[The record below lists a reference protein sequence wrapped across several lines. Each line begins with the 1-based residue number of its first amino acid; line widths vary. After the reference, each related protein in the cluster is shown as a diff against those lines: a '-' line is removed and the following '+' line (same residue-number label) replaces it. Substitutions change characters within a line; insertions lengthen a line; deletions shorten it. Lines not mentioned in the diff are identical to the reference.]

1 MKRAWSLLVVLV
13 LAGCS
18 SSKDDPFT
26 ADMKMICNAGGDSR
40 DLPRE
45 MQTLAAL
52 QEIAAK
58 VRTPEAA
65 RLMSD
70 MVQAAPSDKAA
81 VLAPALARA
90 GISRCRLLER

>member
-1 MKRAWSLLVVLV
+1 MLVVLA

-26 ADMKMICNAGGDSR
+26 ADMKMICNAGGASQGT
-40 DLPRE
+40 PRE
-45 MQTLAAL
+45 MQTVAAL

-58 VRTPEAA
+58 VKTPDAA
-65 RLMSD
+65 RLM
-70 MVQAAPSDKAA
+70 VEVVRAAPSDKAA
-81 VLAPALARA
+81 LLAPALSRA